1 MSDAIKASIDT
12 SALPD
17 LASPTA
23 AALAYLGDAVLE
35 LLVRER
41 LVSRGLCASATLNSA
56 ALGYVKASAQSEAVE
71 RLLPHLNER
80 EEAVYKRGRN
90 AGHGKNT
97 PKSASVAEYR
107 RATGLEALFGQLYLD
122 GDAER
127 MRELFALAYPDE
139 NNL

>member
-41 LVSRGLCASATLNSA
+41 LVSRGLCASATL
-56 ALGYVKASAQSEAVE
+56 ALLGVFLQCEAFLPRLYIASSRSV
-71 RLLPHLNER
+71 RW
-80 EEAVYKRGRN
+80 
-90 AGHGKNT
+90 GKSLST
-97 PKSASVAEYR
+97 ASDCAD
-107 RATGLEALFGQLYLD
+107 ALT
-122 GDAER
+122 
-127 MRELFALAYPDE
+127 
-139 NNL
+139 